1 MRDINYDKNKI
12 EFLFHMTEK
21 SIEMFDHVQIIVE
34 RLAALEKI
42 HQSSPDLAVQF
53 ENVKK
58 NLPSID
64 KELEEERKTILEC
77 KEEMVKFVKDIQEQ
91 FKSFWTN

>member
-42 HQSSPDLAVQF
+42 HQSSPDLAV
-53 ENVKK
+53 
-58 NLPSID
+58 
-64 KELEEERKTILEC
+64 
-77 KEEMVKFVKDIQEQ
+77 
-91 FKSFWTN
+91 